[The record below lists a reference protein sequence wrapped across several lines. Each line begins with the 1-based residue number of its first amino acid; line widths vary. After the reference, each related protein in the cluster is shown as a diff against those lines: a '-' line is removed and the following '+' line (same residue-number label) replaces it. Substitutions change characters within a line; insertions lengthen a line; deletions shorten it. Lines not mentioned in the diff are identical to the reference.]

1 MPFSSACWWSCWEG
15 AVRGLSLVL
24 IQGRAIS
31 FPGASCFHIPGPWWG
46 PEEGPLL
53 ASCGLHLWEHQCVM
67 SSLSPD
73 AVWLASLA
81 SLFHSGGL
89 GNVLRP
95 PHNGSEWVSAPR
107 PGRPLLVPG
116 SMENGLL
123 ASTPGYSD
131 LPRPRWWGG
140 ERSLCV
146 SWGVGPGL
154 HPPGCVCVCER
165 VSAQVCIYV
174 GGCAPLEAGC

>member
-67 SSLSPD
+67 SSLSPAAGCLCVAGLPGLSLPLWGSRQCPAPTPQWVRVGVCSPARPAPPRPWLHGKWASGLD
-73 AVWLASLA
+73 AW
-81 SLFHSGGL
+81 
-89 GNVLRP
+89 VLRP
-95 PHNGSEWVSAPR
+95 ATSQMVGGGAFSVCVLGCWPRAAPTWV
-107 PGRPLLVPG
+107 
-116 SMENGLL
+116 
-123 ASTPGYSD
+123 
-131 LPRPRWWGG
+131 
-140 ERSLCV
+140 
-146 SWGVGPGL
+146 
-154 HPPGCVCVCER
+154 CVCV
-165 VSAQVCIYV
+165 
-174 GGCAPLEAGC
+174 